1 MNARK
6 LGALTVSPIDMS
18 CMGLSHGDG
27 DIPDRAYSMEAI
39 RRAHGVTPLSAV
51 QSIYSSMVERGVVE
65 AVIPY
70 CLENHIGFVP
80 FSPIA
85 RGFLSGKVTE
95 KPDFSHSDDV
105 RKYVPQ
111 LRPENLAANRP
122 ILDLLDRFARQ
133 KNAAKAQIFPSWML
147 HKYPNVVPIP
157 GSKNQERISENLGA
171 WNVVLTPAEFAA
183 LEDALAGIPV
193 RGHRGFVEQ
202 QGGRMKNWSKNNAP
216 KSLRPSRGL
225 FLFFRRRGR
234 GRSAPKALY
243 SCSQRLELWSQRNR
257 AGSTGPAVRSSI
269 LKPRK
274 SPARFSNF
282 PGFTKQSSSPFS
294 FSSQLHKS
302 KNHAP
307 QPPHGERLAV
317 IASPLPRSSR
327 KERQLPLR
335 WKEGPWN
342 LCRKF
347 LASFPIFRNHA
358 FSQPI

>member
-6 LGALTVSPIDMS
+6 LGALTVSPIGMS
-18 CMGLSHGDG
+18 CMGLSHGDD
-27 DIPDRAYSMEAI
+27 DIPDRAYSVEAI

-122 ILDLLDRFARQ
+122 ILDLLDRFVRQ
-133 KNAAKAQIFPSWML
+133 KNAAKAQIFLSWML

-171 WNVVLTPAEFAA
+171 WNVALIPAEFAA

-193 RGHRGFVEQ
+193 RGHCGFVEQ

-243 SCSQRLELWSQRNR
+243 SLF
-257 AGSTGPAVRSSI
+257 STLGTVEPTKPGRFHGPGGA
-269 LKPRK
+269 L
-274 SPARFSNF
+274 
-282 PGFTKQSSSPFS
+282 Q
-294 FSSQLHKS
+294 HS
-302 KNHAP
+302 KTP
-307 QPPHGERLAV
+307 QV
-317 IASPLPRSSR
+317 SR
-327 KERQLPLR
+327 
-335 WKEGPWN
+335 
-342 LCRKF
+342 
-347 LASFPIFRNHA
+347 PIF
-358 FSQPI
+358 